1 MEEKRAEHFKSLW
14 NVAILFTYNFIS
26 WNKYGKKTAW
36 VCDDNPCIWPKVIIV
51 MIVWKGQKWSLQHG
65 RYPEQLCKLKPF
77 TKSPVSLNSG
87 PEGQILNAW
96 WQQVTFSVA
105 AAHWVENTF
114 ADRGGIFWCI
124 SWFNTALKRSLFECK
139 TQTNNSV
146 GERSPAQPLNG
157 ASVTFLIP

>member
-14 NVAILFTYNFIS
+14 NVVILFTYNFIS

-36 VCDDNPCIWPKVIIV
+36 ICADKPCIWPKVICNDNLKRSEVKPSTWEI
-51 MIVWKGQKWSLQHG
+51 
-65 RYPEQLCKLKPF
+65 CKLKPF

-105 AAHWVENTF
+105 AAHWIENEF